1 MGRSLRGWLRTTAF
15 GCAALFLA
23 GCGPAHLTDHHA
35 TATPLPASFDTAE
48 LVRRPVATL
57 GFAAPANLQGYSVTL
72 SHALSAALAEVT
84 PPIPEIS
91 AREAV
96 NRLTDQGVAAEYAE
110 LQARVTRNEAP
121 NRQRLQ
127 RIGSRLGS
135 NYVLQ
140 PGVAQFD
147 EEIVDKFE
155 ALGLKLVR
163 NRVTT
168 LRLWLKLWEVQSG
181 HVVWESAG
189 ETTAVAALV
198 TLDRSVPL
206 DRIAQK
212 LLFHMI
218 QDGLLKA
225 RTRTRVVSGD

>member
-1 MGRSLRGWLRTTAF
+1 
-15 GCAALFLA
+15 
-23 GCGPAHLTDHHA
+23 
-35 TATPLPASFDTAE
+35 
-48 LVRRPVATL
+48 
-57 GFAAPANLQGYSVTL
+57 
-72 SHALSAALAEVT
+72 
-84 PPIPEIS
+84 
-91 AREAV
+91 
-96 NRLTDQGVAAEYAE
+96 
-110 LQARVTRNEAP
+110 
-121 NRQRLQ
+121 
-127 RIGSRLGS
+127 
-135 NYVLQ
+135 
-140 PGVAQFD
+140 
-147 EEIVDKFE
+147 
-155 ALGLKLVR
+155 
-163 NRVTT
+163 VTT